1 MPNYMV
7 ERTLPGYS
15 VEQVAGAA
23 DRARKITAVMTGEGT
38 PVRYL
43 RSTFIPGE
51 DKCYCLFD
59 GPSPDI
65 VQTANDRAGLP
76 VDRIVEVVLVAS
88 EDLA

>member
-7 ERTLPGYS
+7 ERTLPGYTG
-15 VEQVAGAA
+15 EQVADAA
-23 DRARKITAVMTGEGT
+23 KSARQITAIMTGEGT
-38 PVRYL
+38 PIRYL

-59 GPSPDI
+59 GPSPDV

-76 VDRIVEVVLVAS
+76 VERIVEVVHVSS
-88 EDLA
+88 EDLT

>member
-7 ERTLPGYS
+7 ERTLPGYT

-23 DRARKITAVMTGEGT
+23 DRARKITAVMTSEGT

-51 DKCYCLFD
+51 DECYRLFD
-59 GPSPDI
+59 GPSPDL

-76 VDRIVEVVLVAS
+76 AERIVEVVHLAS

>member
-1 MPNYMV
+1 MV

-15 VEQVAGAA
+15 AEQVAGAA
-23 DRARKITAVMTGEGT
+23 IGARETTDLMSREGT

-59 GPSPDI
+59 GPSPEAI
-65 VQTANDRAGLP
+65 QTANDRAGLP
-76 VDRIVEVVLVAS
+76 VERIVEVVHVAS